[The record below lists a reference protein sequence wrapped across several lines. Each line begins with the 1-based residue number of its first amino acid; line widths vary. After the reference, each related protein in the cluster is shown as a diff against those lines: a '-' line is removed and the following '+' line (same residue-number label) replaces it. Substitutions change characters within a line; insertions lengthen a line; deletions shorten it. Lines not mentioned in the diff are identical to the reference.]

1 MIHYLQQ
8 LHETRHPETLMSY
21 QEYPYSELYER
32 EIMLGHL
39 VYIFTGI
46 ALLIGGMGVLAFS
59 VFIAES
65 KTKEIALRKVN
76 GASEGQIMIY
86 LNRIFT
92 GQVVVACHRGDSL
105 FLSDLPTMVARFR
118 VQSHDKPLD
127 YRLRDRGFFATGGSR
142 HRLANTPSH
151 TPKPD

>member
-1 MIHYLQQ
+1 
-8 LHETRHPETLMSY
+8 
-21 QEYPYSELYER
+21 
-32 EIMLGHL
+32 
-39 VYIFTGI
+39 
-46 ALLIGGMGVLAFS
+46 MGVLAFS

-92 GQVVVACHRGDSL
+92 GQVAVACVVGISCSYLICRQWLQGFAYKVTIS
-105 FLSDLPTMVARFR
+105 PWITVW
-118 VQSHDKPLD
+118 
-127 YRLRDRGFFATGGSR
+127 RDRGDFATGGSR
-142 HRLANTPSH
+142 HRLANTPGH

>member
-1 MIHYLQQ
+1 
-8 LHETRHPETLMSY
+8 
-21 QEYPYSELYER
+21 
-32 EIMLGHL
+32 MLGHL

-92 GQVVVACHRGDSL
+92 GQVVVACIVGIPCSYLICRQWLQGFAYKVTISPWITVCVIGVSL
-105 FLSDLPTMVARFR
+105 LLVVLVTGWQIRR
-118 VQSHDKPLD
+118 
-127 YRLRDRGFFATGGSR
+127 ATR
-142 HRLANTPSH
+142 RNPIDTLKTE
-151 TPKPD
+151 